1 MSTLRVRGPVLSPEQ
16 AAAAHAGPHGAF
28 LIAAGPGTGKTF
40 TATERFCWLVE
51 QGVAPD
57 QILTMTFSDR
67 AAEELRQRITAEL
80 TSRRPETGPRAD
92 GRGQGAP
99 QLDGRAQGA
108 PQLDTSWIGTFHSA
122 CARLLDEFAYLV
134 GEPREQRVLDETG
147 QRLFEQE
154 LVARLRSGAAAPFDP
169 DSFTALSV
177 DDLDDLLR
185 SGLRFLLKLKGRGI
199 SPERFHQRALEM
211 HARHWTE
218 RGPSPNGT
226 GGPDP
231 AKAELEAI
239 EVLHTV
245 YRAYEDGLHAQSL
258 RDFDDLL
265 LEVIDALERVPEFR
279 RRCRERFRYLIVDE
293 FQDTN
298 RIQLDFIRLVA
309 AEDFGN
315 VTVVGDAKQSIYG
328 WRDAEIENIRSRF
341 PGRRLPLTHN
351 RRSYQGILDCATDFI
366 RRDPDFAE
374 EPELVATRGL
384 GSGWPVSVLMAP
396 DSRTEARSVGETIR
410 RLHVGGV
417 PFRHIAVLS
426 HSVRMLPR
434 EFEDEL
440 RRQGI
445 PYLTS
450 GGSGFFDRQE
460 IKDVLA
466 LLRLAE
472 NPMDDGALV
481 RLLQGPI
488 VRLPDAGMYRLAMR
502 REQRSGMRLRDCFEE
517 SASEGFPEMDPKVA
531 GQATRLIEL
540 TDRIGRLRDA
550 LTVADILNQLLE
562 ESGYLRWAELRA
574 QRDGS
579 PRALLNLR
587 KVFQLAGRFERDL
600 AMAGIGDFVRHLDQV
615 IDADLPVGEA
625 VEEAEGAD
633 AVSLLTIH
641 AAKGLEFPVVFLVN
655 LRPPRPRDTE
665 RLFFDPDGLGFVM
678 KNWRGEKH
686 PRYVGTSPGA
696 PAVALAIGERRRIVY
711 VGLTRAMDALY
722 VTATREEPTVQE
734 VGANGV
740 EDHDHFAEI
749 LSWALAHPESA
760 TVVEA
765 EQLELPVPRASNGL
779 VHDDPSV
786 VAAVLDRLETIQ
798 PAGAADVADVA
809 RPTELS
815 FSQLHDF
822 EVCPVRYRF
831 AHVWHV
837 PAPPDELQPAHVRA
851 AGSTELGAAVHEALA
866 AWHTQGAS
874 LVELY
879 RGPEA
884 GREML
889 ATYAASSLASARTL
903 AVEAGFN
910 VAVGSTRLRGF
921 VDRVCEVEGR
931 TTLVDF
937 KTNATLDPEL
947 IEVYSLQLRIY
958 GLAAHRG
965 LLPGGRDP
973 RLILFDMRKG
983 VEHEVTPDDGA
994 VEARVGAAA
1003 AKIARGDFALGPEHA
1018 QRPCQLCAYRPICR
1032 DARKVL

>member
-1 MSTLRVRGPVLSPEQ
+1 MSATRTRGPVLSPEQ
-16 AAAAHAGPHGAF
+16 AAAAHAGPQGAF

-67 AAEELRQRITAEL
+67 AADELRQRITNEL
-80 TSRRPETGPRAD
+80 TARFLDA
-92 GRGQGAP
+92 GA
-99 QLDGRAQGA
+99 QALDSA
-108 PQLDTSWIGTFHSA
+108 WIGTFHGV
-122 CARLLDEFAYLV
+122 CARLLDEFAYLI
-134 GEPREQRVLDETG
+134 GAPRELRVLDETG
-147 QRLFEQE
+147 QRLFEQD

-169 DSFTALSV
+169 DSFAALTV

-199 SPERFHQRALEM
+199 NPERFHQRALELHM
-211 HARHWTE
+211 HHWSAR
-218 RGPSPNGT
+218 PAPNGS

-231 AKAELEAI
+231 ARAEAEAI
-239 EVLHTV
+239 DVLFTI
-245 YRAYEDGLHAQSL
+245 YRAYEDALRAQGL

-265 LEVIDALERVPEFR
+265 LSVIDAMERVPEFR

-298 RIQLDFIRLVA
+298 RIQLDFIRLAA
-309 AEDFGN
+309 AENFGN

-328 WRDAEIENIRSRF
+328 WRDAEIDNIRTRF
-341 PGRRLPLTHN
+341 PGVPLPLTHN

-366 RRDPDFAE
+366 RRDPDFSQ
-374 EPELVATRGL
+374 EPELVATRG
-384 GSGWPVSVLMAP
+384 SGELAPVSVVMAP
-396 DSRTEARSVGETIR
+396 DARTEAQSVAETIR
-410 RLHVGGV
+410 RLHVSGRAFGD
-417 PFRHIAVLS
+417 IAVLS

-445 PYLTS
+445 PYVTS

-481 RLLQGPI
+481 RILQGPI
-488 VRLPDAGMYRLAMR
+488 VRLTDAVMYRLVSR
-502 REQRSGMRLRDCFEE
+502 RFERKGMRLRDCFDEARRE
-517 SASEGFPEMDPKVA
+517 SFPEMEPKVA
-531 GQATRLIEL
+531 SEAVRLVEL
-540 TDRIGRLRDA
+540 TDRVGLLRDT
-550 LTVADILNQLLE
+550 LTVADILNRLLE

-600 AMAGIGDFVRHLDQV
+600 ALAGIGDFVRHLDQV
-615 IDADLPVGEA
+615 IDAELPVGEA
-625 VEEAEGAD
+625 AEEAAGTE

-665 RLFFDPDGLGFVM
+665 RLFFDPDSLGFVM

-686 PRYVGTSPGA
+686 PRYVDTSPGA

-711 VGLTRAMDALY
+711 VGLTRAKDVLY
-722 VTATREEPTVQE
+722 VTATRDEPSARE
-734 VGANGV
+734 VGANGAGRAQGASPQD
-740 EDHDHFAEI
+740 DHDHFAEI
-749 LSWALAHPESA
+749 MGWALAHPESA
-760 TVVEA
+760 AVVES
-765 EQLELPVPRASNGL
+765 EQLELPVPRAANGQ
-779 VHDDPSV
+779 VRDDPSV
-786 VAAVLDRLETIQ
+786 VAAVLDRMERIQ
-798 PAGAADVADVA
+798 PASGSVRQAAPPQVS
-809 RPTELS
+809 LS

-831 AHVWHV
+831 SQVWGV
-837 PAPPDELQPAHVRA
+837 PAPPDELQPKHVRA
-851 AGSTELGAAVHEALA
+851 VGSTELGAAVHEALA
-866 AWHTQGAS
+866 AWHNTGGD
-874 LVELY
+874 LLELY
-879 RGPEA
+879 RGPEL
-884 GREML
+884 GRDML
-889 ATYAASSLASARTL
+889 TRYLEHPLARARTL
-903 AVEAGFN
+903 AVEVGFN
-910 VAVGSTRLRGF
+910 MAIGGTRVRGL
-921 VDRVCEVEGR
+921 VDRVCDVDGR
-931 TTLVDF
+931 IALVDF
-937 KTNATLDPEL
+937 KTNATLDAALLES
-947 IEVYSLQLRIY
+947 YSLQLRIY
-958 GLAAHRG
+958 GVAARRG

-973 RLILFDMRKG
+973 LLILFDLRHSQRRD
-983 VEHEVTPDDGA
+983 VEPDDSL
-994 VEARVGAAA
+994 VEKRVLEASARIAA
-1003 AKIARGDFALGPEHA
+1003 GDFQLGPEHA
-1018 QRPCQLCAYRPICR
+1018 NRPCQLCAYRPICS
-1032 DARKVL
+1032 DARKIL

>member
-1 MSTLRVRGPVLSPEQ
+1 MRVPSAVLSAEQ
-16 AAAAHAGPHGAF
+16 ASAAHAGPHGAF

-51 QGVAPD
+51 QGVAPE
-57 QILTMTFSDR
+57 QILTVTFSDR
-67 AAEELRQRITAEL
+67 AAEELRVRITNEL
-80 TSRRPETGPRAD
+80 TARRPELGP
-92 GRGQGAP
+92 QG
-99 QLDGRAQGA
+99 LDG
-108 PQLDTSWIGTFHSA
+108 SWIGTFHGV
-122 CARLLDEFAYLV
+122 CARLLDEYAYLV
-134 GEPREQRVLDETG
+134 GAPREMRVLDETG
-147 QRLFEQE
+147 QKLFEQE
-154 LVARLRSGAAAPFDP
+154 LIAKLRSGATAPFDP
-169 DSFTALSV
+169 DSFAALTV
-177 DDLDDLLR
+177 DDLDDLLK

-199 SPERFHQRALEM
+199 GPDAFKERAQQLHGDHWA
-211 HARHWTE
+211 AR
-218 RGPSPNGT
+218 PSANGS

-231 AKAELEAI
+231 ARAELEAVD
-239 EVLHTV
+239 VLFTI
-245 YRAYEDGLHAQSL
+245 YSAYEQAL

-265 LEVIDALERVPEFR
+265 LEVIRALERVPEFQ

-309 AEDFGN
+309 ADGFAN

-328 WRDAEIENIRSRF
+328 WRDAEIDNIRHRF

-366 RRDPDFAE
+366 RRDPDFAD
-374 EPELVATRGL
+374 EPALVATRGA
-384 GSGWPVSVLMAP
+384 GGGPPVSVLMAP
-396 DSRTEARSVGETIR
+396 DSRTEARSVADTIR
-410 RLHVGGV
+410 RLHVSGRA
-417 PFRHIAVLS
+417 FREIAVLS

-445 PYLTS
+445 PYVTS

-488 VRLPDAGMYRLAMR
+488 VRLPDRGMYELAAR
-502 REQRSGMRLRDCFEE
+502 RFDRHGMRLRDCFDEARRE
-517 SASEGFPEMDPKVA
+517 AFPEMEPAVA
-531 GQATRLIEL
+531 AQAVRLVDL
-540 TDRIGRLRDA
+540 CDRVGMLRDA
-550 LTVADILNQLLE
+550 LTVADILNRLLE

-600 AMAGIGDFVRHLDQV
+600 ALAGVGDFVRHLDQV
-615 IDADLPVGEA
+615 IDADLAVGEA
-625 VEEAEGAD
+625 AEEVAGTE

-665 RLFFDPDGLGFVM
+665 RLFFDPDRYGFVM

-686 PRYVGTSPGA
+686 PRYVETSPGQ
-696 PAVALAIGERRRIVY
+696 PAVALARGERRRIVF
-711 VGLTRAMDALY
+711 VGLTRAKDSLY
-722 VTATREEPTVQE
+722 VTATREEASPRE
-734 VGANGV
+734 VGANGL

-749 LSWALAHPESA
+749 LSWALANPESA
-760 TVVEA
+760 AVVEA
-765 EQLELPVPRASNGL
+765 EQLELPVPRGVNGH
-779 VHDDPSV
+779 VTDDSS
-786 VAAVLDRLETIQ
+786 AVNRVLARLEQ
-798 PAGAADVADVA
+798 LRPAAPAPVILETS
-809 RPTELS
+809 PLSLS

-822 EVCPVRYRF
+822 ELCPVRYRF
-831 AHVWHV
+831 AHVLRV

-866 AWHTQGAS
+866 AWHTSGGDLLQ
-874 LVELY
+874 LY

-889 ATYAASSLASARTL
+889 ERYLAHPLARARTL
-903 AVEAGFN
+903 GVEAGFN
-910 VAVGSTRLRGF
+910 MSVGGTRVRGL
-921 VDRVCEVEGR
+921 VDRICEVDGEPS
-931 TTLVDF
+931 LIDF
-937 KTNATLDPEL
+937 KTNATLDREL
-947 IEVYSLQLRIY
+947 MEAYSLQLRIY
-958 GLAAHRG
+958 GVAASRG
-965 LLPGGRDP
+965 LVPGGP
-973 RLILFDMRKG
+973 SARLLLFDMRRSQM
-983 VEHEVTPDDGA
+983 HEVAPDERL
-994 VEARVGAAA
+994 VEQRILAASGR
-1003 AKIARGDFALGPEHA
+1003 IAGGDFALRPEHD
-1018 QRPCQLCAYRPICR
+1018 QRPCNLCAFRKICPDVR
-1032 DARKVL
+1032 RR

>member
-1 MSTLRVRGPVLSPEQ
+1 MSATRVGGPVLSREQ
-16 AAAAHAGPHGAF
+16 AAAAHAGPQGAF

-51 QGVAPD
+51 QGAAPD
-57 QILTMTFSDR
+57 RILTVTFSDR
-67 AAEELRQRITAEL
+67 AAEELRLRITNEL
-80 TSRRPETGPRAD
+80 MARRPDLGPQA
-92 GRGQGAP
+92 
-99 QLDGRAQGA
+99 LDGA
-108 PQLDTSWIGTFHSA
+108 WIGTFHSV
-122 CARLLDEFAYLV
+122 CARLLDEFAYLI
-134 GEPREQRVLDETG
+134 GAPREMRVLDETG
-147 QRLFEQE
+147 QKLFEQE
-154 LVARLRSGAAAPFDP
+154 LMAKLRSGAAAPFDP
-169 DSFTALSV
+169 DSFSALTV

-199 SPERFHQRALEM
+199 SPERFRHRALDL
-211 HARHWTE
+211 HAQHWSE
-218 RGPSPNGT
+218 RTSANGS

-231 AKAELEAI
+231 SRAELEAI
-239 EVLHTV
+239 EVLFTI
-245 YRAYEDGLHAQSL
+245 YRSYEDGLHEQDL

-265 LEVIDALERVPEFR
+265 LEVIGALERVPEFR

-298 RIQLDFIRLVA
+298 RIQLDFMRLAA
-309 AEDFGN
+309 AENFDN

-328 WRDAEIENIRSRF
+328 WRDAEIDNIRTRF
-341 PGRRLPLTHN
+341 PGARLPLTHN

-366 RRDPDFAE
+366 HRDPDFGAE
-374 EPELVATRGL
+374 PDLVATRGA
-384 GSGWPVSVLMAP
+384 GGTGRAVSVLMAP
-396 DSRTEARSVGETIR
+396 DSRTEARSVAETIR
-410 RLHVGGV
+410 RLHVSGRV
-417 PFRHIAVLS
+417 FREIAVLS

-445 PYLTS
+445 PYVTS

-460 IKDVLA
+460 IKDVLG
-466 LLRLAE
+466 LLRLTE

-481 RLLQGPI
+481 RILQGPI
-488 VRLPDAGMYRLAMR
+488 VRLSDRGMYRLASR
-502 REQRSGMRLRDCFEE
+502 RFERSGMRLRDCFDE
-517 SASEGFPEMDPKVA
+517 SMREGFPEMEPKVA
-531 GQATRLIEL
+531 EQASRLVEL
-540 TDRIGRLRDA
+540 TDHIGRLRDA
-550 LTVADILNQLLE
+550 LTVADILNRLLE

-600 AMAGIGDFVRHLDQV
+600 ALAGIGDFVRHLDQV
-615 IDADLPVGEA
+615 IDAELPVGEA
-625 VEEAEGAD
+625 AEEAEGTQ

-641 AAKGLEFPVVFLVN
+641 AAKGLEFPIVFLVN

-665 RLFFDPDGLGFVM
+665 RLFFDPDNMGFVM

-686 PRYVGTSPGA
+686 PRYVKNSPGA

-711 VGLTRAMDALY
+711 VGLTRAKDALY
-722 VTATREEPTVQE
+722 VTATREEQAVHE
-734 VGANGV
+734 VGANGL

-765 EQLELPVPRASNGL
+765 AQLELPVPRAAHGQ
-779 VHDDPSV
+779 VRDDSSV
-786 VAAVLDRLETIQ
+786 VAAVLDRLEKIQ
-798 PAGAADVADVA
+798 PAGAPEPAA
-809 RPTELS
+809 PPMQIELS

-822 EVCPVRYRF
+822 ELCPVRYRF
-831 AHVWHV
+831 GHVWRV

-851 AGSTELGAAVHEALA
+851 AGSTELGATVHEALA
-866 AWHTQGAS
+866 AWHNTGGDLLA
-874 LVELY
+874 LY

-889 ATYAASSLASARTL
+889 ARYVHHPLAAAKTL

-910 VAVGSTRLRGF
+910 MAVGATRVRGL
-921 VDRVCEVEGR
+921 VDRVCEVDGR
-931 TTLVDF
+931 IALVDF
-937 KTNATLDPEL
+937 KTNATLDAALVEA
-947 IEVYSLQLRIY
+947 YSLQLRIY
-958 GLAAHRG
+958 GLAARRG

-973 RLILFDMRKG
+973 RLILFDMRRG
-983 VEHEVTPDDGA
+983 ELRDIPADNDQVVRRVESAATRIMADDF
-994 VEARVGAAA
+994 R
-1003 AKIARGDFALGPEHA
+1003 LGPEHA
-1018 QRPCQLCAYRPICR
+1018 NRPCSLCAFRPICPA
-1032 DARKVL
+1032 ARPPP